1 MSDDSFQKQA
11 LILAG
16 GKGTRLKPFTNNI
29 PKPLV
34 PVGETPIL
42 EIILRQLSNAGFKD
56 ITIAVGHLARL
67 IQTFFGDGSELGLNI
82 SYSLEK
88 KVLGTTVRR
97 SGLPEIPAV
106 IFSEQIALITLVS
119 R

>member
-42 EIILRQLSNAGFKD
+42 EIQLLINNRILLKSFSKFKK
-56 ITIAVGHLARL
+56 I
-67 IQTFFGDGSELGLNI
+67 
-82 SYSLEK
+82 K
-88 KVLGTTVRR
+88 KTAMRK
-97 SGLPEIPAV
+97 IK
-106 IFSEQIALITLVS
+106 
-119 R
+119 